1 MAFQRIRIKNT
12 NVSGK
17 VPGADKL
24 DTAELCVNLK
34 DHKLY
39 SKDAD
44 GDVFELGKG
53 ASVPG
58 GDIPPSSGNEIGDLF
73 FDTLNEILLYWDG
86 TEWLPVTGDGYV
98 KLDDNGTQQS
108 IVGGGGID
116 LEGSLLVEETIRVNT
131 TEVSGRAGL
140 NVNGDVS
147 INTGNYDLRLFGG
160 DNFDISKVSCTR
172 IARDALGE
180 TQIKASGGWGDNVF
194 LTMSTSAVIL
204 GNNNPNRGPDPISGS
219 TAHCHTWGGLNTE
232 FGTNTAQL
240 GNVAP
245 MNDWSCYPARA

>member
-1 MAFQRIRIKNT
+1 M
-12 NVSGK
+12 
-17 VPGADKL
+17 PGADKL

-98 KLDDNGTQQS
+98 KLDDKGQEQF
-108 IVGGGGID
+108 IAGGGV
-116 LEGSLLVEETIRVNT
+116 LNVEGNVTAKNVNT
-131 TEVSGRAGL
+131 EALNLLGSGGGENGLIRYGVGPEVLYEFNSVVGQKFTLDGNTIMNLRP
-140 NVNGDVS
+140 NGDV
-147 INTGNYDLRLFGG
+147 T
-160 DNFDISKVSCTR
+160 VS
-172 IARDALGE
+172 
-180 TQIKASGGWGDNVF
+180 
-194 LTMSTSAVIL
+194 
-204 GNNNPNRGPDPISGS
+204 RGVNSQ
-219 TAHCHTWGGLNTE
+219 
-232 FGTNTAQL
+232 FGTPALQFGT
-240 GNVAP
+240 VAP
-245 MNDWSCYPARA
+245 MNDWSCYPARV